1 MPSSSPYI
9 SFPGTAAEAFAYYAD
24 VFGGELSLFRYGDM
38 PPMEGM
44 AMVPPDDA
52 VAHAELTGGLL
63 TLAGGDALS
72 PDGFESLPELSSD
85 VYSFLLSLE
94 TVEAAQALIDA
105 LASSGGTVS
114 MPFAKAP
121 WGDHYGQVTDRY
133 GVLFAVVVPGDG
145 HAS

>member
-9 SFPGTAAEAFAYYAD
+9 SFPGNAADAFAYYAE
-24 VFGGELSLFRYGDM
+24 VFGGDLDLVRYGDM

-44 AMVPPDDA
+44 PMVPPADA
-52 VAHAELTGGLL
+52 VAHASLTGGML

-72 PDGFESLPELSSD
+72 SGGPESLPGLASD
-85 VYSFLLSLE
+85 VYSFLLGLE
-94 TVEAAQALIDA
+94 TVDAAHSLIDS
-105 LASSGGTVS
+105 LLSTGGTLS

-145 HAS
+145 RAS

>member
-44 AMVPPDDA
+44 PMVPPDDA

-72 PDGFESLPELSSD
+72 PDGSESLPGLPSD

-105 LASSGGTVS
+105 LVSSGGTVS